1 MGVVDLRNVTK
12 SYGGNVILDDIDIE
26 VFENEITALIGRNGS
41 GKTTVFNIINGD
53 TDVDNGTVSVQ
64 KGLVVSYLKQIHPDV
79 SGMNADEV
87 IKTAFNDID
96 KCEKLMQTA
105 YEKMKSDPGNKVLIE
120 EYGRLHDR
128 FEFMGGYD
136 TAEKYSRIVKGLKIP
151 DRILGSGFDILS
163 GGERTTVMLA
173 KSLLSAPDIL
183 LLDEPTN
190 HLDMDARGWLEEFMA
205 GYKGSIIYVSHDRYF
220 IDKTATKVIEL
231 SGKKAVA
238 YKGNYSSYKKQK
250 TEIEERNLKLYE
262 RQNREIMR
270 LNETARQM
278 RDYATEK
285 TIHIAK
291 TIEKRIEQINRI
303 EKPITEKTLHMA
315 ISQTGKS
322 GREILRADKIS
333 ARYGEK
339 ILFSDVDF
347 LIRSGERIAVIGP
360 NGSGKSTLVKIIT
373 GDTDASGGQI
383 KMGRGVKFA
392 YLEQDV
398 EFSHGNATVLE
409 EVCNE
414 LDMSISSARNLLGKF
429 LFTGED
435 VYKKIGILSGGEK
448 SRLRLLL
455 EMRESVNFLVLDE
468 PTNHLDIPSR
478 EDLEKAISE
487 YGGAMLFISHD
498 RHFINMFADRIFEI
512 RNGNFSIFTGDY
524 DEYLGEIAS
533 RVQITETKK
542 KQREKPAKGK
552 AKRKADFTL
561 RMTEDK
567 IQKLESEIL
576 AVEKSIQEHSS
587 DYIRLTE
594 LNRKREQL
602 RVELD
607 IQFEKWVKLTDS

>member
-1 MGVVDLRNVTK
+1 M
-12 SYGGNVILDDIDIE
+12 DDIDID

-53 TDVDNGTVSVQ
+53 TDVDNGTVSVK

-96 KCEKLMQTA
+96 KYEKLMQTA

-190 HLDMDARGWLEEFMA
+190 HLDMDARGWLDEFMA

-262 RQNREIMR
+262 RQNREIKR

-291 TIEKRIEQINRI
+291 TIEKRIEQINRV

-347 LIRSGERIAVIGP
+347 LIRS
-360 NGSGKSTLVKIIT
+360 
-373 GDTDASGGQI
+373 
-383 KMGRGVKFA
+383 
-392 YLEQDV
+392 
-398 EFSHGNATVLE
+398 
-409 EVCNE
+409 
-414 LDMSISSARNLLGKF
+414 
-429 LFTGED
+429 
-435 VYKKIGILSGGEK
+435 
-448 SRLRLLL
+448 
-455 EMRESVNFLVLDE
+455 
-468 PTNHLDIPSR
+468 
-478 EDLEKAISE
+478 
-487 YGGAMLFISHD
+487 
-498 RHFINMFADRIFEI
+498 
-512 RNGNFSIFTGDY
+512 
-524 DEYLGEIAS
+524 
-533 RVQITETKK
+533 
-542 KQREKPAKGK
+542 
-552 AKRKADFTL
+552 
-561 RMTEDK
+561 
-567 IQKLESEIL
+567 
-576 AVEKSIQEHSS
+576 
-587 DYIRLTE
+587 
-594 LNRKREQL
+594 
-602 RVELD
+602 
-607 IQFEKWVKLTDS
+607 